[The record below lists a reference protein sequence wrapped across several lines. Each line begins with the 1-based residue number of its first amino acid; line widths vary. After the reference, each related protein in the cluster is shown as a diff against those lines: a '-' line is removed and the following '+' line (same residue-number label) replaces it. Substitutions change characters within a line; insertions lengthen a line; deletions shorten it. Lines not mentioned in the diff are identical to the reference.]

1 MRRVKM
7 GASETNMETQMLKYV
22 FFEGADCTGKST
34 AVNAV
39 SEFLTEKGASVGVT
53 HFGPIP
59 TARSGRAFF
68 EAMYNQIEITAKNK
82 DVMLVD
88 RCWLSEPIYGA
99 LRGKVRS
106 TPELRAEIE
115 RYYNGK
121 GAFVILC
128 NPLLLEV
135 LKAYNTRKEIE
146 MLSDPNQLAR
156 VYLEYLDVET
166 DLPTVTYDWTTENI
180 LDLLKWAL

>member
-1 MRRVKM
+1 MM
-7 GASETNMETQMLKYV
+7 KYV

-34 AVNAV
+34 ALKAV
-39 SEFLTEKGASVGVT
+39 SEFLTERGLNVGEI

-68 EAMYNQIEITAKNK
+68 DAMHNQIEIAAKNK

-106 TPELRAEIE
+106 TPELRTEIE
-115 RYYNGK
+115 RYYNGQ
-121 GAFVILC
+121 GSFVILC
-128 NPLLLEV
+128 TPPLLEV
-135 LKAYNTRKEIE
+135 LKAYDTRKEIE

-166 DLPTVTYDWTTENI
+166 DLPTVTYDWTTNNI
-180 LDLLKWAL
+180 LDLFWQKI

>member
-1 MRRVKM
+1 M
-7 GASETNMETQMLKYV
+7 KYV

-34 AVNAV
+34 VVNAV
-39 SEFLTEKGASVGVT
+39 HDFLTEKGANVGVT

-68 EAMYNQIEITAKNK
+68 EAMHNQIEIEAKNK

-115 RYYNGK
+115 RYYN
-121 GAFVILC
+121 
-128 NPLLLEV
+128 NPLSFL
-135 LKAYNTRKEIE
+135 
-146 MLSDPNQLAR
+146 M
-156 VYLEYLDVET
+156 
-166 DLPTVTYDWTTENI
+166 NI
-180 LDLLKWAL
+180 